1 MHTQINN
8 YFVTLAV
15 SASLVIFSSCDDGLM
30 TDGLLQAKSDSI
42 CFTARMWNETGDE
55 SVSDCG
61 GRSLSS
67 PCDTIGQ
74 TESIRPMKVD
84 NGEMQIYLHTEV
96 LPVIGNDSTGDKRSV
111 TSRGSFVHDLKDH
124 KSFGV
129 SSYVYASGNGN
140 VANSMPWPMYDTR
153 VEPDGNTGVWT
164 PDRIYSWPGEG
175 TRIHFYAYA
184 PHGLAGVEMSPK
196 TKKDVPYITY
206 TIPTSNPSQT
216 DLYVGYSGMVDG
228 SGANGATL
236 KFQHG
241 LTAIQIVQGSN
252 MLPGTV
258 TRITLRGVYGK
269 GQCNLSSLSWTPSE
283 IKNFSLNYNRP
294 VDGSSGKM
302 INLAS
307 QTFFMIPQTLPD
319 GAQLEINY
327 TDSIS
332 GTPRVLKADIGG
344 SVWQRGTTVK
354 YRISTS
360 SISVNRVLEVNG
372 TDEFNHLGGH
382 KPFSVSSYT
391 SVVREGDE
399 TKILPHSWKA
409 EFLEYDD
416 KTKKWNPLPSR
427 PDWIS
432 SFTDSGTGGEQKTFY
447 CSVKVA
453 DETLDYSFDE
463 TLQSTPIINKT
474 TPNYNNFNHT
484 SRYNLSNPTGA
495 ADIVNTANCY
505 IVNAPGAYTIPLVY
519 GNAIKNGSTNT
530 SAYKSSLKGD
540 TILTTFVNHQGDPI
554 TDPFIYR
561 NKDCKPKSA
570 RIIWRDSH
578 YLVTETRVST
588 DSCWLTFNVKPE
600 NIKQGNAVVALL
612 GARDGKEVVL
622 WSWHIWVTP
631 YIAGNGDKAVSNFGR
646 RHRTF
651 MPYNLGWCHYPAIY
665 SSRRIKVRITQDGE
679 DGLSKEFIITQ
690 NGASSAIDGN
700 CPLYQFG
707 RKDPMVPYERI
718 GVSANKQWEA
728 NSGALISTDLPASK
742 YNEGVE
748 CIAACIRN
756 PLTFCLNEFM
766 DGMYVNLWNPETKT
780 IYDPSPVG
788 YIMPDEYVFTG
799 FTDTGTSSTNR
810 SKFNV
815 KGDYKNGWEFY
826 CEANRGGETIFFPAN
841 GGRRPDDGKV
851 SLGSPVYYRTGVNHS
866 KERNYAKILLANDS
880 TITPISSARKSWA
893 YAVRPVRERETSE

>member
-1 MHTQINN
+1 MLTLGKKYI
-8 YFVTLAV
+8 FLPAVAVLAV
-15 SASLVIFSSCDDGLM
+15 VIFSACDDEITTDQLLSTGKDFMCFTTRMCDETDISSVSDHNARSCSAKADSIRHIEKILPLDAD
-30 TDGLLQAKSDSI
+30 TDGLNL
-42 CFTARMWNETGDE
+42 
-55 SVSDCG
+55 
-61 GRSLSS
+61 
-67 PCDTIGQ
+67 
-74 TESIRPMKVD
+74 
-84 NGEMQIYLHTEV
+84 YLHSEV
-96 LPVIGNDSTGDKRSV
+96 VPFIENDSTIDKRV
-111 TSRGSFVHDLKDH
+111 VASRGSFVNDIAAH

-129 SSYVYASGNGN
+129 SSFTYAVGKGN
-140 VANSMPWPMYDTR
+140 VASSTPWPMYNTR
-153 VEPDGNTGVWT
+153 IEQEGTTGVWA

-184 PHGLAGVEMSPK
+184 PYGLAGVEMSPK

-228 SGANGATL
+228 NGANGATL

-258 TRITLRGVYGK
+258 TKITLRGVYGK

-283 IKNFSLNYNRP
+283 IKNFSLNYSRP
-294 VDGSSGKM
+294 VDGTSGKM

-307 QTFFMIPQTLPD
+307 QTFFMIPQTLPE

-360 SISVNRVLEVNG
+360 SISVKRVLEVNG
-372 TDEFNHLGGH
+372 TDTYDHLGGR
-382 KPFSVSSYT
+382 KPFTVSSYT

-399 TKILPHSWKA
+399 TKILPHPWKA
-409 EFLEYDD
+409 EFLEYDE
-416 KTKKWNPLPSR
+416 KTKKWNLLSTR
-427 PDWIS
+427 PDWLS
-432 SFTDSGTGGEQKTFY
+432 SFTETGPGGEQKTY
-447 CSVKVA
+447 YSTVRVA
-453 DETLDYSFDE
+453 EETLDYSYDE
-463 TLQSTPIINKT
+463 ILKSTPVINKS
-474 TPNYNNFNHT
+474 TPNYNNFNHAT
-484 SRYNLSNPTGA
+484 RYNLSNPTGGT
-495 ADIVNTANCY
+495 DIVNTANCY
-505 IVNAPGAYTIPLVY
+505 IVNAPGAYAIPLVY
-519 GNAIKNGSTNT
+519 GNAIKNGAVNT
-530 SAYKSSLKGD
+530 AAYKSSLKGD
-540 TILTTFVNHQGDPI
+540 TILTTFVNHTGAPI
-554 TDPFIYR
+554 TDPYIYR
-561 NKDCKPKSA
+561 NADCKPRGAKT
-570 RIIWRDSH
+570 IWRDSH
-578 YLVTETRVST
+578 YLVTEARIST

-600 NIKQGNAVVALL
+600 NIKQGNAVLAIL
-612 GARDGKEVVL
+612 GSKDGKEVVL

-631 YIAGNGDKAVSNFGR
+631 YVSGNGDKSVSNYGR

-651 MPYNLGWCHYPAIY
+651 MAYNLGWCHYPAVY
-665 SSRRIKVRITQDGE
+665 AARKVKVRISQEGS
-679 DGLSKEFIITQ
+679 DGLTKEFIITQ
-690 NGASSAIDGN
+690 NGMSSAIDGN

-718 GVSANKQWEA
+718 GLTTNKQWEA
-728 NSGALISTDLPASK
+728 NSGALVSTDLPTSK
-742 YNEGVE
+742 YDEGVE

-766 DGMYVNLWNPETKT
+766 DGKYVNLWNPATKT
-780 IYDPSPVG
+780 IYDPSPAG

-799 FTDTGTSSTNR
+799 FTDTGTSSGNR

-815 KGDYKNGWEFY
+815 KGDYNNGWEFY
-826 CEANRGGETIFFPAN
+826 CEPNRGGETIFFPAN

-893 YAVRPVRERETSE
+893 YAIRPVQE